1 MNPLPVQRASQLA
14 STGPQTQWLVE
25 GLWSDQAVGILGGE
39 PKCCKSFMALDVA
52 VSVASGAACLRQ
64 FQVRRS
70 GPVLLFPAE
79 DSLAVVRQRLE
90 GIAAAA
96 QVPFDSL
103 PVQVITAPSLRLDTP
118 TDRSRLSQ
126 TVQQLRPILL
136 ILDPLIRLHR
146 VDENDASQIAGL
158 LSYLRELQR
167 QFQLAVLLV
176 HHARKDSNSSRP
188 GQALRGSSELHG
200 WGDSNLYMRRKGS
213 QLTLSTEHR
222 AAPGQDHIPLQLT
235 QSGPS
240 LALTVLEHSVIE
252 PATPTPPVDRVRQT
266 LAQLQEPAPLNH
278 LRKLCGMRTAAVC
291 SALTELSAKG
301 EVVRDARG
309 YQLKLS
315 FPVSRPID
323 PQGNGNGKH
332 SLCSSGGSGSA
343 GTQPERRSGALRT
356 AGGRARSDA
365 PPGQLLRGH
374 GKSDKSS
381 PSFKQG
387 MQITLCFAQR
397 CANGSTLKP
406 RRKRRARCGKS

>member
-1 MNPLPVQRASQLA
+1 VNPLPVQRASQLA
-14 STGPQTQWLVE
+14 SIGPQTQWLVE
-25 GLWSDQAVGILGGE
+25 GLWSEQAVGILGGE
-39 PKCCKSFMALDVA
+39 PKCCKSFLALDVA

-64 FQVRRS
+64 FPVRRR

-79 DSLAVVRQRLE
+79 DSLAIVRQRLE

-96 QVPFDSL
+96 QVSFASL
-103 PVQVITAPSLRLDTP
+103 PVEVITAPSLRLDTP
-118 TDRSRLSQ
+118 ADRARLSD

-176 HHARKDSNSSRP
+176 HHARKDSHSSRP

-235 QSGPS
+235 QSGS
-240 LALTVLEHSVIE
+240 ALALAVLERSLVE
-252 PATPTPPVDRVRQT
+252 PAMPPTPVERVRQT

-291 SALTELSAKG
+291 SALAELSTRG
-301 EVVRDARG
+301 EVVLDAKG
-309 YQLKLS
+309 YQLKLP
-315 FPVSRPID
+315 FPVP
-323 PQGNGNGKH
+323 
-332 SLCSSGGSGSA
+332 SL
-343 GTQPERRSGALRT
+343 
-356 AGGRARSDA
+356 
-365 PPGQLLRGH
+365 
-374 GKSDKSS
+374 
-381 PSFKQG
+381 
-387 MQITLCFAQR
+387 
-397 CANGSTLKP
+397 
-406 RRKRRARCGKS
+406 